1 MAAILIFV
9 LLLPIII
16 IWVKCIDTVDYND
29 PKTRMCMNCEC
40 IWCTKDPEECYKEK
54 ENEDGR

>member
-16 IWVKCIDTVDYND
+16 IWVKCIDKVDYND

-40 IWCTKDPEECYKEK
+40 IWCTKDPEECFKEK
-54 ENEDGR
+54 EKE